1 MAKVLPAVFSYEDMK
16 RRWNQ
21 DNPDEP
27 YGRDDNLQNGI
38 YAIENWLIRVDDEDN
53 AIATGGWKEYPT
65 HTVVGGLYAVKR
77 ADRNHPNYDPKLK
90 GNARAI
96 QDARESQLNQSKP
109 VIASFAQKRGDNAR
123 WIATA
128 KKTQKFVFSDDP
140 EWEQAISALPKEV
153 VKEWTEKS
161 GNRWGIRNILT
172 ADELAKC
179 IYPDDPTPSWFNLLK
194 YLPDNTWDDFE
205 LGEPAPDLG
214 TRDRFKDKNIKSKG
228 KVEYKAF
235 VSQQYLRQVSDRI
248 PNAGTSLMKGW
259 LEKLTEMNL
268 KKGKYWFFG
277 TNVKQDNTYV
287 MIDVIKQ
294 GQPYTANAD
303 KKLNLE
309 GFETA
314 IIFTGVSKEMVGKV
328 KRGQGIPKGRKFLD
342 IHGKYGVRGLRR
354 GRRLPKEPKNIFPTF
369 EKSWKDIL
377 KFKADFSYEKQKGWV
392 NQNGEGG
399 TLIRIDKNK
408 NVAIIMTPNYIKTY
422 EGKRQDYTRSGK
434 SQREIN
440 HPFIDRALE
449 DRLLSLP
456 PSNMSYWCYTNDIP
470 SRHDLVIFDVLEG
483 SNSKIKQLKAKVS
496 RGYRQLYVGDLK
508 YRKSKNVVEQ
518 IERVVVL
525 HHIDDGDKYPV
536 DNVIGPDKEPLL
548 NLFYD
553 GIKPNHQPKAEVEEE
568 STDDLLSQTEPF
580 NLEEAQIQLDRFQ
593 INLSMNKDHQK
604 AIYKNKIT
612 REHPEEEVEKLMEL
626 MEPYFKGELN

>member
-1 MAKVLPAVFSYEDMK
+1 MPKVLPAIFSYEDMK
-16 RRWNQ
+16 RRFAQ
-21 DNPDEP
+21 DNPDDP
-27 YGRDDNLQNGI
+27 YTRRKDLETGL
-38 YAIENWLIRVDDEDN
+38 YALDNWLIRVNDEDKT
-53 AIATGGWKEYPT
+53 ISTVGWKEHPS
-65 HTVVGGLYAVKR
+65 HTTVGGMYATAEGRQIGGNNR
-77 ADRNHPNYDPKLK
+77 AL
-90 GNARAI
+90 
-96 QDARESQLNQSKP
+96 QDAREPQLNQSKP
-109 VIASFAQKRGDNAR
+109 LVAAFGHRDGDNAR

-128 KKTQKFVFSDDP
+128 KKNGWAFPDS
-140 EWEQAISALPKEV
+140 ENWEQMKQLLPESVVNEWNSAYPN
-153 VKEWTEKS
+153 
-161 GNRWGIRNILT
+161 GNWAIRNIRGKG
-172 ADELAKC
+172 EFAKC
-179 IYPDDPTPSWFNLLK
+179 VYLDDPTPSWFNLLK

-228 KVEYKAF
+228 KAEYKAF

-248 PNAGTSLMKGW
+248 PNAGTSLMQGW

-294 GQPYTANAD
+294 GEPYTPNAD

-342 IHGKYGVRGLRR
+342 IHGKYGVRGLKR

-399 TLIRIDKNK
+399 TLTRIDKNK

-422 EGKRQDYTRSGK
+422 EGKRADYDRSGK
-434 SQREIN
+434 PQRNIN
-440 HPFIDRALE
+440 HPFIDRVLE

-483 SNSKIKQLKAKVS
+483 SNSKIKQLKARVN

-508 YRKSKNVVEQ
+508 YRKSKNRIEQ
-518 IERVVVL
+518 IGKVVVL

-553 GIKPNHQPKAEVEEE
+553 GIKPGHEPKEEILE
-568 STDDLLSQTEPF
+568 DSTDDLLSQTEPF

-593 INLSMNKDHQK
+593 INLSMNKGHQK
-604 AIYKNKIT
+604 AIYENKIT
-612 REHPEEEVEKLMEL
+612 REHPEEEVKKLMEL
-626 MEPYFKGELN
+626 MEPYFKGELD